1 MRLLAGAS
9 AAARIF
15 CENAALYVAKVR
27 QDLLYCIC
35 VIVCNRYCSLF
46 YKESVTA
53 VAKKVK
59 IRLVSN
65 GSIVVSLVLSALCIT
80 ISIFGF
86 RQYSVLRTAMRDYIS
101 CEEAIHEL
109 QDGSDNLTKQAR
121 LAAATGDAQYIDAYF
136 EEANVTQN
144 RENALRDLA
153 ALNVSDDAIAAL
165 QTALSDSVSL
175 MHTEYYSMRLVEEN
189 LGSAPSTWPEELR
202 DVELSAEDA
211 ALAPE
216 ARLYKAQQLVVGLAY
231 EEAKEAISRDVAD
244 AVSMLTEA
252 LDARQSRADALFVRV
267 FFIIVAC
274 VIVFAVMMLLVCLIN
289 RHWVVTPL
297 LKFNRDIERDTKLTV
312 GGANELQT
320 LATTYN
326 RIFEENEE
334 RQRLI
339 KHQAEHDPLTDLLNR
354 GAYDRI
360 LELYQSEH
368 KDFALILI
376 DVDTFKGVNDSN
388 GHAVGDAILKKV
400 ARLLTVTFRNI
411 DYVCRI
417 GGDEFSI
424 IMVEMTSDLAYTI
437 TEKIDEINRQLSN
450 PDDGLPPVSLSVGVA
465 FTDRK
470 DPGKSQFTDADS
482 ALYYTK
488 EHGKHGCTFYP
499 APKE

>member
-1 MRLLAGAS
+1 M
-9 AAARIF
+9 
-15 CENAALYVAKVR
+15 
-27 QDLLYCIC
+27 
-35 VIVCNRYCSLF
+35 
-46 YKESVTA
+46 TA

-65 GSIVVSLVLSALCIT
+65 GSIFVSLVLSALCIT

-86 RQYSVLRTAMRDYIS
+86 SQYSVLRTAMRDYIS

-109 QDGSDNLTKQAR
+109 QDGSDNLTKQVR
-121 LAAATGDAQYIDAYF
+121 LAAATGEAQYIDAYF
-136 EEANVTQN
+136 EEANVSQN
-144 RENALRDLA
+144 RERALQDLQ
-153 ALNVSDDAIAAL
+153 ALNVSDEAI
-165 QTALSDSVSL
+165 TALRTALMESVSL
-175 MHTEYYSMRLVEEN
+175 MQTEYYSMRLVEEN
-189 LGSAPSTWPEELR
+189 LGRAPATWPEELQA
-202 DVELSAEDA
+202 VQLSAEDA
-211 ALAPE
+211 VLSPE
-216 ARLYKAQQLVVGLAY
+216 ARLYKAQQLVTGLDY
-231 EEAKEAISRDVAD
+231 EEAKEAISRDVSN

-252 LDARQSRADALFVRV
+252 LDARQSHADAVFVRV
-267 FFIIVAC
+267 FFTIVAC

-289 RHWVVTPL
+289 RYWVVSPL
-297 LKFNRDIERDTKLTV
+297 LKFNHDIERDTKLTV

-320 LATTYN
+320 LAATYN

-360 LELYQSEH
+360 LKLYQSEH
-368 KDFALILI
+368 KDFTLIII
-376 DVDTFKGVNDSN
+376 DVDTFKSVNDTN
-388 GHAVGDAILKKV
+388 GHAVGDAVLKKV

-411 DYVCRI
+411 GYVCRI
-417 GGDEFSI
+417 GGDEFAI
-424 IMVEMTSDLAYTI
+424 IMVEMTSDLDYTI
-437 TEKIDEINRQLSN
+437 TEKITEINRCLSN